1 MAFKLIASLL
11 FIVFWTIEAVPLTSQ
26 IHAFDIY
33 PIEFVQLYKIIYD
46 QTLSKQFLDVVHKTK
61 INPEAIYAEVRYE
74 QLELEKHVRPIIVDV
89 QQKATR
95 LTPAARD
102 FLELISKHVEI
113 VLAGTQSQIHDRVKH
128 IVERWSEMETRD
140 RESYRD
146 QFPDSAMILDNVNL
160 TFILLL
166 GFPLLLDSA
175 PLVNSAVPPVNQ
187 IHAIFPSELFHLRIP
202 TTEEQREFIV
212 KTINEHPENE
222 AQQWVVIKSRYPR
235 LGELAQAVFN
245 YMKEKESKLSPSG
258 RLLFS
263 KLIDGVPII
272 RFGNKNEIKKFVFE
286 ALRLWYSMDH
296 SSKRNYATVLSRSAS
311 ALSNPSLVPYV
322 LAETSAER

>member
-146 QFPDSAMILDNVNL
+146 QFPDSAMILDSRRYRNL
-160 TFILLL
+160 
-166 GFPLLLDSA
+166 
-175 PLVNSAVPPVNQ
+175 LV
-187 IHAIFPSELFHLRIP
+187 
-202 TTEEQREFIV
+202 T
-212 KTINEHPENE
+212 
-222 AQQWVVIKSRYPR
+222 
-235 LGELAQAVFN
+235 
-245 YMKEKESKLSPSG
+245 
-258 RLLFS
+258 
-263 KLIDGVPII
+263 
-272 RFGNKNEIKKFVFE
+272 
-286 ALRLWYSMDH
+286 
-296 SSKRNYATVLSRSAS
+296 
-311 ALSNPSLVPYV
+311 
-322 LAETSAER
+322 